1 MEAIFGALNAIY
13 GRLGAIEIQQFASE
27 ASASDRHKM
36 NILMQYK
43 NLCEMRCHFFEI
55 SCSQTENELSLNEWY
70 VRTHL
75 MKSQQVEPWAVL
87 IGSLQEIRASKEGEP
102 GDAARRGIHLPDRR
116 LRRPNPRAAR
126 LSRHSLRSIKPQP

>member
-75 MKSQQVEPWAVL
+75 MEITASGTL
-87 IGSLQEIRASKEGEP
+87 GSAHWLAAGDPSKQG
-102 GDAARRGIHLPDRR
+102 GRTW
-116 LRRPNPRAAR
+116 
-126 LSRHSLRSIKPQP
+126 